1 MLLFNIFRNLFVN
14 YSEDYSRTTNRDFP
28 NLQVNY
34 DTIKSITILCND
46 NKKR

>member
-1 MLLFNIFRNLFVN
+1 MLLFNIFRNLSVN
-14 YSEDYSRTTNRDFP
+14 YREDYSRTTNRDFP

-34 DTIKSITILCND
+34 ATIKSITILCND